1 MQAIATTIDGV
12 ADDYEA
18 AVTAVGDYDDQ
29 NNDNGDG
36 KDDDDCEDDDG
47 THCVEWH

>member
-18 AVTAVGDYDDQ
+18 AVTAVGDYYDQ
-29 NNDNGDG
+29 NNDNDDG
-36 KDDDDCEDDDG
+36 KDGDDYEDDDG
-47 THCVEWH
+47 AHCVGWR